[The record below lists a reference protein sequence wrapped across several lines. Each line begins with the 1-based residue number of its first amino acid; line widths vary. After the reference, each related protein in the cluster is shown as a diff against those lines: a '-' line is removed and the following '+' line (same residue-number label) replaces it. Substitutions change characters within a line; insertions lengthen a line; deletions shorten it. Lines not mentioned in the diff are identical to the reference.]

1 MILYLESQ
9 LKEAYIKFVENITHQ
24 PGIIKIPTLEEFRP
38 IYEAEMEE
46 LYHGQQSDN

>member
-9 LKEAYIKFVENITHQ
+9 LKDAYVEFVENIARQ